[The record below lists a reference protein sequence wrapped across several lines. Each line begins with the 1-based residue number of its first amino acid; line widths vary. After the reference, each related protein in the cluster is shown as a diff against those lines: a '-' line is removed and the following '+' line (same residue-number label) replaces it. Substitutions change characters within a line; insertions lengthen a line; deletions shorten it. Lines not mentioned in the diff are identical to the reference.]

1 MAHKA
6 DTRQRIL
13 DTAAVLFHTRN
24 YADVGIAAVCDEA
37 GVSKGSFFHFFQS
50 KRDLALAVMDRF
62 QNQIGATLIA
72 KAFSPNHPPLERL
85 DRFVKELYV
94 FQKAQ
99 AKEHGHLPGCPF
111 GNLAMEQ
118 ATQDKVL
125 RQKADRCL
133 RSLADHFRA
142 AISEAVRSG
151 DFPPVDE
158 AATAEAMLSYIEG
171 IQLVAKARN
180 DPELIRR
187 LGPAVKSLRVP
198 KRA

>member
-1 MAHKA
+1 MTHKS

-13 DTAAVLFHTRN
+13 DTASVLIHTRS
-24 YADVGIAAVCDEA
+24 YADVGIAAVCDQA
-37 GVSKGSFFHFFQS
+37 GVSKGSFFHFFRS
-50 KRDLALAVMDRF
+50 KRDLALAVMDQF
-62 QNQIGATLIA
+62 QERIGETLIA
-72 KAFSPNHPPLERL
+72 KAFSPNQPPLERL

-99 AKEHGHLPGCPF
+99 VKEHGHLPGCPF
-111 GNLAMEQ
+111 GNLALEQ
-118 ATQDKVL
+118 ATQDKIL
-125 RQKADRCL
+125 RQKADGCL

-142 AISEAVRSG
+142 AISDAVRSG
-151 DFPPVDE
+151 EFPPVDE